1 MHFHLPKPLHGWRA
15 FAGEVGIIVL
25 GVLIALL
32 AEQAVEAVH
41 WRLEVA
47 DASKSLDG
55 YLRHIETNVVQ
66 RVQIDNCIDRKLD
79 RLDNLISASDRP
91 KIVRVE
97 LAPSRIWTTS
107 GWQSV
112 IASGAAAHM
121 SLEQRGR
128 YALVFDST
136 SRLAELN
143 IEESGLVGELQLLN
157 QPRTLSQ
164 DMRDQLIEDI
174 ARLRRLNMEIAR
186 FARQWLRFAEP
197 LHLHML
203 RSDVARLRQSDRCVM
218 PDDPA
223 AKNLPPN
230 F

>member
-15 FAGEVGIIVL
+15 FVGEVGIIVL
-25 GVLIALL
+25 GVLIALG
-32 AEQAVEAVH
+32 AEQLVETLH
-41 WRLEVA
+41 WRVEVA

-66 RVQIDNCIDRKLD
+66 RVQIERCVALKLD
-79 RLDNLISASDRP
+79 RLDDLISASDRP

-112 IASGAAAHM
+112 IASGAAAHL

-143 IEESGLVGELQLLN
+143 IEESALAGELQLLDR
-157 QPRTLSQ
+157 PRTLSQ
-164 DMRDQLIEDI
+164 GMRDRLIEDI
-174 ARLRRLNMEIAR
+174 ARLRRLNVEIAR

-197 LHLHML
+197 LHLHMTPTDVEHL
-203 RSDVARLRQSDRCVM
+203 RRFNRCSM
-218 PDDPA
+218 PDSPA
-223 AKNLPPN
+223 AKNLPAN
-230 F
+230 S